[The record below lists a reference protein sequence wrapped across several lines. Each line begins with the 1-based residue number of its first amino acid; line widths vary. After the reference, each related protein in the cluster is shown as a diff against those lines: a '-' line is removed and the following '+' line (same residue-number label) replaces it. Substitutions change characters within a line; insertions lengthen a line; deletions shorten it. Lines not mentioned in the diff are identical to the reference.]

1 MIISDPQR
9 TGRHGRHRIRCCAAA
24 FALAGVPLVVHLFL
38 GYRLLAVLITIL
50 VALGS
55 AAMIG
60 AGVRRHRPAQPLP
73 WYLLA
78 ASVVPFATGTVLREL
93 TALASSPLDEICT
106 LTGCVGTCVAA
117 VLWLRPRQARA
128 HPDVLLDSGLIG
140 LGAFLAAWTFLIAPV
155 LPSGEAGMNTLTAVA
170 LPVFDALLLTLL
182 AYSLATSSHSET
194 ALRLLHLGLAGALLS
209 DIGLR
214 LAATGT
220 LPTDPEVLL
229 LPLLGTYATVG
240 AAALHPTM
248 PALGAPRSIRLNH
261 SRQRASVIAVAL
273 VVSSLIPVARAPLS
287 PLDQIM
293 VSSVLALLLV
303 GLLIRSERAIG
314 RSARSER
321 RARYQA
327 DHDTL
332 TGLLNRSA
340 LLRVLHREHRDW
352 AERPLCLL
360 FIDLDEFKAI
370 NDSYGHTVGDELIAE
385 AAKRIRGAVRR
396 DDVVARY
403 GGDEFIVLAP
413 LDRDEATRMAE
424 RLLGT
429 FMKPFP
435 LSIGEIPLTA
445 SIGLACAGPRN
456 LDASIYDLVRDA
468 DVAMYRA
475 KRCGFGYMFYD
486 TVRHTLTE
494 PVQPLQH
501 GWRPRETAV

>member
-9 TGRHGRHRIRCCAAA
+9 AGRRGMHRIRCCAVA
-24 FALAGVPLVVHLFL
+24 FALIGVTFVVHLFL
-38 GYRLLAVLITIL
+38 GSRPLSILITIL
-50 VALGS
+50 MALG
-55 AAMIG
+55 ATAMIG
-60 AGVRRHRPAQPLP
+60 IGVRRHRPAQPLP

-78 ASVVPFATGTVLREL
+78 AAGVPFAAGIVLREL
-93 TALASSPLDEICT
+93 TAATSSPLDEICT
-106 LTGCVGTCVAA
+106 LAGCIGTCGAA

-140 LGAFLAAWTFLIAPV
+140 LGAFLAAWIFLIAPV
-155 LPSGEAGMNTLTAVA
+155 LHSGDAGMNTFTAVA
-170 LPVFDALLLTLL
+170 LPAFDALLLTLL
-182 AYSLATSSHSET
+182 AHSLATSSHAET
-194 ALRLLHLGLAGALLS
+194 SMRLLHLGLAGALLS

-214 LAATGT
+214 LAAAGT
-220 LPTDPEVLL
+220 LPSDPELLL
-229 LPLLGTYATVG
+229 LPLLGTYAAVG

-248 PALGAPRSIRLNH
+248 TALGTPRSIRLNH

-287 PLDQIM
+287 PLDQVM
-293 VSSVLALLLV
+293 VSSVLALLLI

-370 NDSYGHTVGDELIAE
+370 NDSYGHTVGDELIAG
-385 AAKRIRGAVRR
+385 AAERIRNAVRR

-424 RLLGT
+424 RLLGI
-429 FMKPFP
+429 FMKPFR
-435 LSIGEIPLTA
+435 LSIGEVPLTA

-456 LDASIYDLVRDA
+456 LDASIYDLIRDA

-475 KRCGFGYMFYD
+475 KQRGFGYMFYD
-486 TVRHTLTE
+486 TVRHALAE
-494 PVQPLQH
+494 PIQH